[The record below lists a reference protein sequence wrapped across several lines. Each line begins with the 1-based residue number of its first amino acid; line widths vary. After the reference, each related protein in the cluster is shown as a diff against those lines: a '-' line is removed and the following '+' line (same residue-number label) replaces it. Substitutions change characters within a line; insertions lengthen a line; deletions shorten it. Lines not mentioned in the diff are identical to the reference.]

1 MFQLEHVTLLHY
13 PFLKSQYGLAI
24 TLCTGTHECGIGSS
38 VHTITV
44 DHVPLYQ
51 GTWLKGLQVG

>member
-1 MFQLEHVTLLHY
+1 MFQLEHVTLIHCL
-13 PFLKSQYGLAI
+13 FLKSQYRLVI

-38 VHTITV
+38 VHTFTV

-51 GTWLKGLQVG
+51 GTRL